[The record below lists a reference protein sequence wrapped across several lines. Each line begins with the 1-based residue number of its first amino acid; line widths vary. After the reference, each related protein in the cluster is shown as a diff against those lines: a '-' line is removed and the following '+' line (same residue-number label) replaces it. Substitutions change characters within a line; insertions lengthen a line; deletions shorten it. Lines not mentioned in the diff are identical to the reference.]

1 MSLENKWVLILR
13 HEILKIFL
21 KQTKL
26 SRKLN
31 NGVIWIRNELPRID
45 NINGWQNGW
54 EMGQEK

>member
-1 MSLENKWVLILR
+1 MNYLR
-13 HEILKIFL
+13 FFL

-31 NGVIWIRNELPRID
+31 NGVIWIKNELPRID